1 MSDELD
7 NITLADIENMINVLE
22 KFIKISKRAE
32 RLVRQFGSGRYG
44 MDADLFKMLLSGAV
58 NTPIASGDSDNVELT
73 EEELKTIEKV
83 RSMRKKEKTD

>member
-1 MSDELD
+1 MSEELD

-32 RLVRQFGSGRYG
+32 RLVRQLGTGRYS
-44 MDADLFKMLLSGAV
+44 MDADLFKMLLGGAV
-58 NTPIASGDSDNVELT
+58 NTPITSGDSDNVELT

>member
-1 MSDELD
+1 
-7 NITLADIENMINVLE
+7 
-22 KFIKISKRAE
+22 
-32 RLVRQFGSGRYG
+32 
-44 MDADLFKMLLSGAV
+44 MLLSGAV